1 LEYLRNKIAA
11 YAPVTVTTDI
21 SQFTDKEKKV
31 LDLLI
36 NAADYMNPIFNRQAF
51 RWYNETR
58 NQLNDDQSDLAKAQL
73 EYFDIMR
80 GPWDRQDEHKP
91 FAVDYERPEGGGFYP
106 MNLTKK
112 EFESYVASNPE
123 EKDKFENLFT
133 IVRLI
138 DNRLVTNNYSYFF
151 QEYLKPAYN
160 HMIAAATLTENE
172 SLKTF
177 LKSRGQ
183 AFLSNDYYQSDKDWM
198 DLNSKIE
205 ITIGPYEI
213 YEDKLMGLK
222 ASFESFVTVT
232 DPGESEKLSKYKS
245 LLPEMEQNLPIPDEM
260 KSDRGSASP
269 IRVVDLVYSSG
280 EARKAVQT
288 VAFNLPND
296 ERVRKEKGAKKVML
310 RNLIALKFNKILTP
324 IANKLMK
331 EKQLQFLD
339 QEAFFNNILFHELS
353 HSLGPAFVGNDENN
367 GEIRTALGASYSPLE
382 EGKADVMGIYNILFM
397 VQKEEFPEDFKNKVL
412 FTYIAG
418 LFRSIRFGVAEAH
431 GKGAALQLNT
441 YLRDGAVVFLPEVGR
456 YQVNFKKLEESI
468 TKLVK
473 NICTWQHNGNKKVVD
488 EMLEEFSKLDEN
500 TLGSL
505 DLLKDIAVDLKPCY
519 PLAGEPCRVEK
530 GAVRQSR
537 ELKQWFP

>member
-1 LEYLRNKIAA
+1 
-11 YAPVTVTTDI
+11 
-21 SQFTDKEKKV
+21 
-31 LDLLI
+31 
-36 NAADYMNPIFNRQAF
+36 
-51 RWYNETR
+51 
-58 NQLNDDQSDLAKAQL
+58 
-73 EYFDIMR
+73 
-80 GPWDRQDEHKP
+80 
-91 FAVDYERPEGGGFYP
+91 
-106 MNLTKK
+106 
-112 EFESYVASNPE
+112 
-123 EKDKFENLFT
+123 
-133 IVRLI
+133 
-138 DNRLVTNNYSYFF
+138 
-151 QEYLKPAYN
+151 
-160 HMIAAATLTENE
+160 
-172 SLKTF
+172 
-177 LKSRGQ
+177 
-183 AFLSNDYYQSDKDWM
+183 
-198 DLNSKIE
+198 
-205 ITIGPYEI
+205 
-213 YEDKLMGLK
+213 
-222 ASFESFVTVT
+222 
-232 DPGESEKLSKYKS
+232 LSKYKS

-260 KSDRGSASP
+260 KTDRGSASP
-269 IRVVDLVYSSG
+269 IRVVDLVYASG
-280 EARKAVQT
+280 DARKAVQT

-296 ERVRKEKGAKKVML
+296 ERVRKDKGAKKVML
-310 RNLIALKFNKILTP
+310 RNLIAVKFNKLLTP
-324 IANKLMK
+324 IANKIMK
-331 EKQLQFLD
+331 EKQQHFLD
-339 QEAFFNNILFHELS
+339 QEAYFNNILFHELS